1 MNMGWGVITDV
12 INLTVVPSIK
22 HRAHNIELNEI
33 TGETHTLLNIVKPVL
48 RGYLWHKEGW
58 SFQTCIKWPSFGK
71 RRVVL

>member
-33 TGETHTLLNIVKPVL
+33 TGETHTLLNIVKPV
-48 RGYLWHKEGW
+48 GW